1 VAASTLSFLQ
11 PGRGDCLAAAGMDQ
25 VRLQLQFLEQ
35 IDQPPPAVGGLEGD
49 RGAWRERPRTGT
61 SLAGSLARLRLC
73 CWLPASST
81 MATWERLRC
90 TSIPTYTPIRASFPE
105 LVRSRSLGCRAEQGT
120 GARPT

>member
-1 VAASTLSFLQ
+1 
-11 PGRGDCLAAAGMDQ
+11 MDQ

-49 RGAWRERPRTGT
+49 RGAWRERPKDWDQLGRVVGQVAVA
-61 SLAGSLARLRLC
+61 LGM
-73 CWLPASST
+73 PAAST

-90 TSIPTYTPIRASFPE
+90 PSIPTSILIRASFPE

-120 GARPT
+120 EARPT